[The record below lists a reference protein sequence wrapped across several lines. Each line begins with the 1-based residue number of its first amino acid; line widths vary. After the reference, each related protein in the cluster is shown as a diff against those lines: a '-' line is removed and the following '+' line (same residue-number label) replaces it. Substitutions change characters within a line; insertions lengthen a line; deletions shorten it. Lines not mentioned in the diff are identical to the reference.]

1 MMTSPENSP
10 QPEIPSETSSEGLTT
25 TQATS
30 NTLGAWFADLFETI
44 LLAVVLFVGI
54 NLVSARI
61 RVESISME
69 PTLNPGEFLIV
80 NKLAY
85 RFGEMQRGD
94 VVVFFYPL
102 DPSQRFIKR
111 LIGLPGDEV
120 VVSDGKVFINGQ
132 PIKEPYISAP
142 PTYMGT
148 WQVPVDSVFVLGD
161 NRNRSADSHVWGM
174 VPLNYVIGKAIF
186 IYWPMDRFGTVPG
199 SLSF

>member
-1 MMTSPENSP
+1 MSFLSDVP
-10 QPEIPSETSSEGLTT
+10 PSEEGQ
-25 TQATS
+25 QAES
-30 NTLGAWFADLFETI
+30 RSDSRTLLSWLADLLETI

-69 PTLNPGEFLIV
+69 PTLIPGEFLIV

-94 VVVFFYPL
+94 VVVFYYPR
-102 DPSQRFIKR
+102 DPSQRYIKR
-111 LIGLPGDEV
+111 IIGLPGDEV
-120 VVSDGKVFINGQ
+120 TVSGGRVFINGE
-132 PIKEPYISAP
+132 PLNEPYLNAP

-148 WQVPVDSVFVLGD
+148 WQVPPDGIFVLGD

-174 VPLNYVIGKAIF
+174 VPLNYIIGKAIF
-186 IYWPMDRFGTVPG
+186 VYWPLNRFGPVPG
-199 SLSF
+199 HPSF

>member
-1 MMTSPENSP
+1 MSFSSDVP
-10 QPEIPSETSSEGLTT
+10 QAEEAQEAESRSDSR
-25 TQATS
+25 
-30 NTLGAWFADLFETI
+30 TLLSWLADLLETV

-69 PTLNPGEFLIV
+69 PTLIPGEFLIV

-94 VVVFFYPL
+94 VVVFYYPR
-102 DPSQRFIKR
+102 DPSQRYIKR
-111 LIGLPGDEV
+111 IIGLPGDEV
-120 VVSDGKVFINGQ
+120 TVSGGRVFINGE
-132 PIKEPYISAP
+132 PLNEPYLNAP

-148 WQVPVDSVFVLGD
+148 WQVPPDGIFVLGD

-174 VPLNYVIGKAIF
+174 VPLDYVIGKAIF
-186 IYWPMDRFGTVPG
+186 VYWPLNRFGPVPG
-199 SLSF
+199 HPSF

>member
-1 MMTSPENSP
+1 MNFPENQSEP
-10 QPEIPSETSSEGLTT
+10 QSVSESASS
-25 TQATS
+25 QATN
-30 NTLGAWFADLFETI
+30 NTLTAWLADLFETI

-69 PTLNPGEFLIV
+69 PTLTAGEFLIV

-85 RFGEMQRGD
+85 RFGAMQRGD
-94 VVVFFYPL
+94 VIVFYYPL
-102 DPSQRFIKR
+102 DTSQRFIKR

-132 PIKEPYISAP
+132 PLKEPYISAP
-142 PTYMGT
+142 PTYMGS
-148 WQVPVDSVFVLGD
+148 WQVPSDAVFVLGD

-174 VPLNYVIGKAIF
+174 VPLDYIIGKAIF
-186 IYWPMDRFGTVPG
+186 VYWPFDRFGLIPG
-199 SLSF
+199 HPSF

>member
-1 MMTSPENSP
+1 MTFPEN
-10 QPEIPSETSSEGLTT
+10 QSESQSVSESVSS
-25 TQATS
+25 QATN
-30 NTLGAWFADLFETI
+30 NTLTAWLADLFETI

-69 PTLNPGEFLIV
+69 PTLTAGEFLIV

-94 VVVFFYPL
+94 VIVFYYPL
-102 DPSQRFIKR
+102 DTSQRFIKR

-120 VVSDGKVFINGQ
+120 AVSDGKVFINGQ
-132 PIKEPYISAP
+132 PLKEPYISAP
-142 PTYMGT
+142 PTYMGS
-148 WQVPVDSVFVLGD
+148 WQVPSDAVFVLGD

-174 VPLNYVIGKAIF
+174 VPLDYIIGKAIF
-186 IYWPMDRFGTVPG
+186 IYWPFDRFGLIPG
-199 SLSF
+199 HPSF

>member
-1 MMTSPENSP
+1 MSFSSDVP
-10 QPEIPSETSSEGLTT
+10 QAEEAQEAESRSDSR
-25 TQATS
+25 
-30 NTLGAWFADLFETI
+30 TLLSWLADLLETV

-69 PTLNPGEFLIV
+69 PTLIPGEFLIV

-94 VVVFFYPL
+94 VVVFYYPR
-102 DPSQRFIKR
+102 DPSQRYIKR
-111 LIGLPGDEV
+111 IIGLPGDEV
-120 VVSDGKVFINGQ
+120 TVSGGRVFINGE
-132 PIKEPYISAP
+132 PLKEPYLNAP

-148 WQVPVDSVFVLGD
+148 WQVPPDGIFVLGD

-174 VPLNYVIGKAIF
+174 VPLDYVIGKAVF
-186 IYWPMDRFGTVPG
+186 VYWPLNRFGPVPG
-199 SLSF
+199 HPSF

>member
-1 MMTSPENSP
+1 MNFPEKPSAP
-10 QPEIPSETSSEGLTT
+10 QPVAEPVSS
-25 TQATS
+25 QATN
-30 NTLGAWFADLFETI
+30 NTLTAWLTDLFETI

-69 PTLNPGEFLIV
+69 PTLTPGEFLIV

-94 VVVFFYPL
+94 VIVFYYPL
-102 DPSQRFIKR
+102 DTSQRFIKR

-132 PIKEPYISAP
+132 PLKEPYISAP
-142 PTYMGT
+142 PTYMDS
-148 WQVPVDSVFVLGD
+148 WQVPSDAVFVLGD

-174 VPLNYVIGKAIF
+174 VPLDYIIGKAIF
-186 IYWPMDRFGTVPG
+186 IYWPLNRFGLIPG
-199 SLSF
+199 HPSF

>member
-1 MMTSPENSP
+1 MS
-10 QPEIPSETSSEGLTT
+10 SSEELPSIEPQGTEAS
-25 TQATS
+25 TQRSAPS
-30 NTLGAWFADLFETI
+30 LGSWLADLLETV
-44 LLAVVLFVGI
+44 LLAALLFVGI

-94 VVVFFYPL
+94 VVVFYYPR
-102 DPSQRFIKR
+102 DPSQRYIKR

-120 VVSDGKVFINGQ
+120 EIAQGRVFINGE
-132 PIKEPYISAP
+132 PLEEPYINAP
-142 PTYMGT
+142 PTYTGT
-148 WQVPVDSVFVLGD
+148 WQVPEDGIFVLGD

-174 VPLNYVIGKAIF
+174 VPLDYIIGKAIF
-186 IYWPMDRFGTVPG
+186 VYWPLDRFGTVPG
-199 SLSF
+199 HPSF

>member
-1 MMTSPENSP
+1 MTFPENQSEP
-10 QPEIPSETSSEGLTT
+10 QSVSESVSS
-25 TQATS
+25 QATN
-30 NTLGAWFADLFETI
+30 NTLTAWLADLFETI

-69 PTLNPGEFLIV
+69 PTLTPGEFLIV

-94 VVVFFYPL
+94 VIVFYYPL
-102 DPSQRFIKR
+102 DTSQRFIKR

-132 PIKEPYISAP
+132 ALKEPYISAP
-142 PTYMGT
+142 PTYMGS
-148 WQVPVDSVFVLGD
+148 WQVPSDAVFVLGD

-174 VPLNYVIGKAIF
+174 VPLDYIIGKAIF
-186 IYWPMDRFGTVPG
+186 IYWPFDRFGLIPG
-199 SLSF
+199 HPSF

>member
-1 MMTSPENSP
+1 MESWNDMP
-10 QPEIPSETSSEGLTT
+10 QPEDEALSTETKSSQGLT
-25 TQATS
+25 
-30 NTLGAWFADLFETI
+30 AWLLDLLETI

-69 PTLNPGEFLIV
+69 PTLIPGEFVIV

-85 RFGEMQRGD
+85 RFGEMHRGD
-94 VVVFFYPL
+94 VVVFYYPR
-102 DPSQRFIKR
+102 DPSQRYIKR

-120 VVSDGKVFINGQ
+120 TVSGGRVFINGEALN
-132 PIKEPYISAP
+132 EPYLNAP

-148 WQVPVDSVFVLGD
+148 WQVPQDGIFVLGD

-174 VPLNYVIGKAIF
+174 VPLDYIIGKAIF
-186 IYWPMDRFGTVPG
+186 VYWPLDRFGPVPG
-199 SLSF
+199 HPSF